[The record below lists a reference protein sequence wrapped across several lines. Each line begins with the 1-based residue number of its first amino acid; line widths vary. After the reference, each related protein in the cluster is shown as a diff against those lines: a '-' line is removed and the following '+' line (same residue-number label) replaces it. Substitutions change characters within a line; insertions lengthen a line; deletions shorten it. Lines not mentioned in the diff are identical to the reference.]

1 MAFSTEVRRAING
14 VLRPFNLQIGTLNS
28 ARAEQSRV
36 QFLVESGALDRQA
49 YPLSPGMVDFDP
61 APLAEALKT
70 YADGLQSLT
79 SGNNAVGFDPNNSY
93 FFGSDMHVLYLMVR
107 SLRPRR
113 IVEIGCG
120 NSTRISRQAIMDG
133 GLDTQIT
140 AIDPQPRRDISAMVD
155 AFEQM
160 RLEEMSNFG
169 VFETLEANDILFVDS
184 SHEVRVGNDVARI
197 FCEIIPRLKPGVV
210 VHVHDIFLPFD
221 YPPDFAT
228 AMPEWGEQYVLH
240 AWLQH
245 SGAEILW
252 PGRYLQECRPELRS
266 SLPFLAEG
274 PGQSFWFKLA
284 EIAQ

>member
-1 MAFSTEVRRAING
+1 MALSTDVRRAIND
-14 VLRPFNLQIGTLNS
+14 VLRPLNLQIGTLNS
-28 ARAEQSRV
+28 ARTEEARV
-36 QFLVESGALDRQA
+36 RFLIDSGALDRQA
-49 YPLSPGMVDFDP
+49 YPLSPGMAEFDP

-70 YADGLQSLT
+70 YEDGLRSLT

-133 GLDTQIT
+133 GLETRIT
-140 AIDPQPRRDISAMVD
+140 AIDPQPRRDISEMVD

-169 VFETLEANDILFVDS
+169 VFEALEANDILFVDS

-221 YPPDFAT
+221 YPANFAT

-245 SGAEILW
+245 SGAQVLW
-252 PGRYLQECRPELRS
+252 PGRYLQECRPELREP
-266 SLPFLAEG
+266 LPFLADG

-284 EIAQ
+284 ENAQ